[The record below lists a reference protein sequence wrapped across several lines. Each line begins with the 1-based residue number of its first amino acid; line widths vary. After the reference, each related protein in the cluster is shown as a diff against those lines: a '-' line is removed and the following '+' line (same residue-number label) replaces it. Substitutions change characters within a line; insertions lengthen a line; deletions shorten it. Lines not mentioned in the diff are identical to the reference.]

1 MKKII
6 SALFLSICASY
17 SATTFSNDTMKAR
30 EIVEKATLTVKN
42 FTVDPN
48 MHYLRERVADA
59 EGLLIIPALLK
70 GAFIVGGSGGTGV
83 LVPKDKSGQWGNPTF
98 YTMGSGSVGFQ
109 FGGEVSEI
117 ILMVMTENGMNS
129 LLTSSMKLGADAS
142 VAAGPVGIGAKGQT
156 ADILAYSRTKGAFA
170 GASVEGAVIKVRDKH
185 NAAYYGKEVR
195 PVDIIVSKNVS
206 SPHADALRNAVA
218 GLISASPSSN

>member
-1 MKKII
+1 MKKTIA
-6 SALFLSICASY
+6 ALLLSICTFY
-17 SATTFSNDTMKAR
+17 SVTLMADDTMKAR
-30 EIVEKATLTVKN
+30 EIVEKATLTVQN

-48 MHYLRERVADA
+48 MNYLRDRVAEA
-59 EGLLIIPALLK
+59 EGLLIIPALVK

-83 LVPKDKSGQWGNPTF
+83 LVPKDKSGQWGSPAF

-109 FGGEVSEI
+109 IGGEVSEI

-170 GASVEGAVIKVRDKH
+170 GASFEGAVIKIRDKY
-185 NAAYYGKEVR
+185 NAGYYGKEVR

-206 SPHADALRNAVA
+206 SPHADKLRNAVA
-218 GLISASPSSN
+218 ALISASSN